1 MAYLSG
7 MIAVSPVTRT
17 LLSGIVD
24 YAGLFP
30 PASLSMDDA
39 VSEYARSRVS
49 PARWM
54 LGRFVAP
61 AGRLLEFTDAAAAVR
76 GMVPDDHDPWP
87 VTVIATGDPAVDAE
101 SMRRLQAAQQGA
113 TRPLLIA
120 GIETRVS
127 AAEDIERVVAPL
139 REFVPET
146 YVEIPLDV
154 DPEPLLMAIVQAGAR
169 AKARTGGIT
178 PDAIPSA
185 GSVARFLATCV
196 RLEVPF
202 KLTAGL
208 HHPLRAEYPLTYEP
222 EPDRAVM
229 HGFLNAFLAVALLRA
244 GGSEEE
250 ARELLEETNPFAIT
264 FSDVAISWR
273 HHRFDEIALGDAR
286 RLATGFGSCSFAE
299 PVEGLAEMGVAKWTT
314 GDNPVVSD

>member
-1 MAYLSG
+1 

-30 PASLSMDDA
+30 PASLSMDAA
-39 VSEYARSRVS
+39 VREYASSRVS
-49 PARWM
+49 TARWM

-61 AGRLLEFTDAAAAVR
+61 AARLVEFSDAAATVR
-76 GMVPDDHDPWP
+76 GTIPDDKDSWP
-87 VTVIATGDPAVDAE
+87 VTVIATGDPTADAE
-101 SMRRLQAAQQGA
+101 AMRRLQAAQQGA
-113 TRPLLIA
+113 VRPLLIA
-120 GIETRVS
+120 GIEIR
-127 AAEDIERVVAPL
+127 AASPDEMERVVSPL
-139 REFVPET
+139 REFVPEM

-154 DPEPLLMAIVQAGAR
+154 EPEPIVRAIVQAGAR
-169 AKARTGGIT
+169 AKARTGGTT
-178 PDAIPSA
+178 PDSIPSA
-185 GSVARFLATCV
+185 ASVARFLATCV

-208 HHPLRAEYPLTYEP
+208 HHPLRAEYPLTYDSEP
-222 EPDRAVM
+222 ERAVM
-229 HGFLNAFLAVALLRA
+229 HGFLNAFLAVALLRT

-250 ARELLEETNPFAIT
+250 ATELLQETSRYAIT

-299 PVEGLAEMGVAKWTT
+299 PVEGLVEMGIA
-314 GDNPVVSD
+314 